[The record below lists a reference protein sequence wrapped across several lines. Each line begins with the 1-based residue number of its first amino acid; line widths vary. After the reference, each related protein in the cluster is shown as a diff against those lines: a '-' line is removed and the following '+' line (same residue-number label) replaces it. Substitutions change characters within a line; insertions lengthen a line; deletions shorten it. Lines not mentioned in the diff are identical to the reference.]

1 MAIQWI
7 GSPNKDKGREG
18 YRPEAIV
25 IHIME
30 GTLKGTDAWF
40 SNEESGVSAHYG
52 IGKTGEI
59 HQYVGESDRAWH
71 AGRLVSPTWRL
82 LKAEV
87 NPNWY
92 TIGIEHEGTENTP
105 WSDALY
111 KASAGLIET
120 ICRRWAIPCD
130 RDHIIG
136 HREIRTDKTCPGLEV
151 DLDKL
156 VDMANDVHQSPAT
169 FNFVKKPGIVQTCVD
184 LNIRE
189 KAPTSA
195 APLVRTVKSGRKLPY
210 QGWTSNGLTVNGN
223 AHWYKDADGNYFWAG
238 ATAQPIPGL

>member
-7 GSPNKDKGREG
+7 GSPNRDKGREG

-40 SNEESGVSAHYG
+40 RNEESGVSAHYG

-59 HQYVGESDRAWH
+59 HQYVGESDTAWH
-71 AGRLVSPTWRL
+71 TGRIVAPTWLL
-82 LKAEV
+82 LKRDV

-92 TIGIEHEGTENTP
+92 TIGIEHEGGANTP
-105 WSDALY
+105 WPDAMY
-111 KASAGLIET
+111 KASAKLIDE
-120 ICRRWAIPCD
+120 ISRRWAIPCD

-136 HREIRTDKTCPGLEV
+136 HREIRSDKTCPGFEV
-151 DLDKL
+151 DLDQLIDL
-156 VDMANDVHQSPAT
+156 VKEIQQDSST
-169 FNFVKKPGIVQTCVD
+169 FNFVKRPGIVKVRVD
-184 LNIRE
+184 MNIRRQ
-189 KAPTSA
+189 APTTA
-195 APLVRTVKSGRKLPY
+195 APVVRTVEGGKKLKY

-223 AHWYKDADGNYFWAG
+223 AHWYKTSDGNYFWAG
-238 ATAQPIPGL
+238 ATERPIPGL

>member
-18 YRPEAIV
+18 FKPEAIV

-40 SNEESGVSAHYG
+40 LNKESGVSAHYG
-52 IGKTGEI
+52 IGKDGEI

-71 AGRLVSPTWRL
+71 AGRIVGPTWRL
-82 LKAEV
+82 LKPDI

-92 TIGIEHEGTENTP
+92 TIGIEHEGREDTP
-105 WSDALY
+105 WSNALY
-111 KASAGLIET
+111 KASARLIDA

-136 HREIRTDKTCPGLEV
+136 HREIRSDKTCPGFEV
-151 DLDKL
+151 DLDRL
-156 VDMANDVHQSPAT
+156 IEMATANQQHPDT
-169 FNFVKKPGIVQTCVD
+169 FNFVKKPGIVKTCIDV
-184 LNIRE
+184 NIRQQ
-189 KAPTSA
+189 APTTA
-195 APLVRTVKSGRKLPY
+195 APVVRAVKNGKKLSY

-223 AHWYKDADGNYFWAG
+223 AHWYKDSDGNYFWAG
-238 ATAQPIPGL
+238 ATERPIPGL

>member
-1 MAIQWI
+1 
-7 GSPNKDKGREG
+7 
-18 YRPEAIV
+18 
-25 IHIME
+25 ME

-40 SNEESGVSAHYG
+40 SNEESG
-52 IGKTGEI
+52 
-59 HQYVGESDRAWH
+59 
-71 AGRLVSPTWRL
+71 
-82 LKAEV
+82 
-87 NPNWY
+87 
-92 TIGIEHEGTENTP
+92 
-105 WSDALY
+105 SDALY

-136 HREIRTDKTCPGLEV
+136 HREIRADKTCPGLEV

-156 VDMANDVHQSPAT
+156 VDMANDIHQSPAT
-169 FNFVKKPGIVQTCVD
+169 FNFVKKPGIVQTRVD

-223 AHWYKDADGNYFWAG
+223 AHRYKDADGNYFWAG

>member
-40 SNEESGVSAHYG
+40 TNEESGVSAHYG
-52 IGKTGEI
+52 IGKSGEI

-71 AGRLVSPTWRL
+71 TGRIVSPTWRL
-82 LKAEV
+82 LKADV

-92 TIGIEHEGTENTP
+92 TIGIEHEGTEDSP

-111 KASAGLIET
+111 KASAGLIEA
-120 ICRRWAIPCD
+120 ISRRWAIPCD

-136 HREIRTDKTCPGLEV
+136 HREIRADKTCPGLEV
-151 DLDKL
+151 DLDQL
-156 VDMANDVHQSPAT
+156 VDLA
-169 FNFVKKPGIVQTCVD
+169 
-184 LNIRE
+184 
-189 KAPTSA
+189 
-195 APLVRTVKSGRKLPY
+195 
-210 QGWTSNGLTVNGN
+210 
-223 AHWYKDADGNYFWAG
+223 
-238 ATAQPIPGL
+238 

>member
-40 SNEESGVSAHYG
+40 SNEESG
-52 IGKTGEI
+52 
-59 HQYVGESDRAWH
+59 
-71 AGRLVSPTWRL
+71 
-82 LKAEV
+82 
-87 NPNWY
+87 
-92 TIGIEHEGTENTP
+92 
-105 WSDALY
+105 SDALY

-136 HREIRTDKTCPGLEV
+136 HREIRADKTCPGLEV

-156 VDMANDVHQSPAT
+156 VDMANDIHQSPAT
-169 FNFVKKPGIVQTCVD
+169 FNFVKKPGIVQTRVD

-195 APLVRTVKSGRKLPY
+195 APLVRTIKGGRKLPY

-223 AHWYKDADGNYFWAG
+223 AHRYKDADGNYFWAG

>member
-18 YRPEAIV
+18 FRPEVIV

-40 SNEESGVSAHYG
+40 KSEESGVSAHYG
-52 IGKTGEI
+52 IGKQGEI
-59 HQYVGESDRAWH
+59 HQYVGESDTAWH
-71 AGRLVSPTWRL
+71 AGRIVAPTWRL
-82 LKAEV
+82 LKPDI

-92 TIGIEHEGTENTP
+92 TIGIEHEGREDTP

-111 KASAGLIET
+111 EASARLIDE
-120 ICRRWAIPCD
+120 ICRRWSIPCD

-136 HREIRTDKTCPGLEV
+136 HREIRSDKTCPGSEV

-156 VDMANDVHQSPAT
+156 IDMANGIQIDPAT
-169 FNFVKKPGIVQTCVD
+169 FNFVKKLGSVKTRVD
-184 LNIRE
+184 LNIR
-189 KAPTSA
+189 KQAPTTTA
-195 APLVRTVKSGRKLPY
+195 EVVRTVKSGKRLEY

-223 AHWYKDADGNYFWAG
+223 AHWYKRSDGNYFWAG
-238 ATAQPIPGL
+238 ATERPIPGL

>member
-1 MAIQWI
+1 MTIQWI

-18 YRPEAIV
+18 FRPEAIV

-52 IGKTGEI
+52 IGKDGEI

-71 AGRLVSPTWRL
+71 AGRIISPTWRL
-82 LKAEV
+82 LKPDV

-92 TIGIEHEGTENTP
+92 TIGIEHEGREDTP

-111 KASAGLIET
+111 DASARLIDE

-136 HREIRTDKTCPGLEV
+136 HREIRSDKTCPGFEA

-156 VDMANDVHQSPAT
+156 VDMANEFQRDPAR
-169 FNFVKKPGIVQTCVD
+169 FNFIKKHGVVKARVD

-189 KAPTSA
+189 LAPTTA
-195 APLVRTVKSGRKLPY
+195 TAVVRTIKKGRKLTY
-210 QGWTSNGLTVNGN
+210 RGWTSNGMTVNGN
-223 AHWYKDADGNYFWAG
+223 AHWYKDSDDNYFWAG
-238 ATAQPIPGL
+238 ATEQPIPGL